1 MADTVRE
8 TERKYEA
15 DGGGA
20 LAAGLPELTGV
31 GPVASVV
38 ERDAVHLDATYYD
51 TAERRLARDGITLR
65 RRTGGDDAGWH
76 LKLPVADHVR
86 DEIRAPLAEGIPRA
100 LRGLVRSRVR
110 DAELLPVVRIE
121 TRRELRHLMDEG
133 GTKIAELAVD
143 EVRATRP
150 SGPGRA
156 ASWTEIE
163 VELAPGGD
171 PAVLDAVDAGLRRA
185 GLRPSAAASKAAR
198 AWTETAPEDETEPS
212 ADKPEGKPGKKKP
225 ADKPGDKK
233 KPASGA
239 KGGKAGPPAPPTA
252 LEAVLAYVTEQVRA
266 IVELDPAVRRDQPD
280 SVHRMR
286 VATRRLRS
294 AFRSYAKVLDRAV
307 TDPVGAELK
316 WLAGELGVD
325 RDREVLTARL
335 HEGLSGL
342 PRTLQLGPVRAR
354 LKIWSHARRQGSR
367 KHLIAVLDGPRYLA
381 LLATLDALLADPP
394 TAAWADRPA
403 AKVLPKVI
411 ERDFRRLAGRIDAAL
426 ATPQG
431 AERDAA
437 LHAARKAAKRTRYA
451 AEAARPELGKPA
463 KKFAKRMTVVQDL
476 LGDHQ
481 DSVVARGALRDLGI
495 QAHGAGESSF
505 TFGLLYGR
513 EESRAADRERELP
526 ALWAKAANPKHRRP
540 LHRK

>member
-15 DGGGA
+15 DSGGV

-31 GPVASVV
+31 GRVASVA

-86 DEIRAPLAEGIPRA
+86 DEVRAPLAEGVPRA

-121 TRRELRHLMDEG
+121 TRRELRHLMDEA

-185 GLRPSAAASKAAR
+185 GLRPSASASKAAR
-198 AWTETAPEDETEPS
+198 AWTETAPESEAEPRG
-212 ADKPEGKPGKKKP
+212 DKPRGKPANKKRST
-225 ADKPGDKK
+225 
-233 KPASGA
+233 SGA
-239 KGGKAGPPAPPTA
+239 KGGKAAPPAPPTA
-252 LEAVLAYVTEQVRA
+252 REAVLAYVTEQVRA

-294 AFRSYAKVLDRAV
+294 TFRSYAKVLDRAG

-316 WLAGELGVD
+316 WLAGELGID

-335 HEGLSGL
+335 HEGLTGL

-381 LLATLDALLADPP
+381 LLATLDDLLADPP

-403 AKVLPKVI
+403 AEVLPKVI

-426 ATPQG
+426 ATPRG

-463 KKFAKRMTVVQDL
+463 KEFAKRMTAVQDL

-526 ALWAKAANPKHRRP
+526 ALWAKAAKPKHRRS